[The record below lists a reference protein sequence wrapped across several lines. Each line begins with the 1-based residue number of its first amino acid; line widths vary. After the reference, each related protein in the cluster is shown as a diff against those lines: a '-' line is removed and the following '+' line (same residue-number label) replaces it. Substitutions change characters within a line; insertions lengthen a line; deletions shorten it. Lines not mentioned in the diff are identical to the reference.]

1 MLPAP
6 LHINHEW
13 PLYHS
18 SHAKQ
23 FSPPVNDQST
33 ELATFE
39 YEKNIFP
46 HNLNNFVRRFCKKN
60 CFPYA
65 NNDTT
70 TNKAK

>member
-46 HNLNNFVRRFCKKN
+46 HNLNNFVRRLLQEELLSVCK
-60 CFPYA
+60 
-65 NNDTT
+65 
-70 TNKAK
+70 